1 MRPPEEEITALVDR
15 CLLIGMPG
23 TTLAPQYCDWLA
35 EGLGGVILFARN
47 IVDQTQLAALSGQL
61 RAAAGP
67 ELIIALDE
75 EGGDVTRLHAR
86 DGSPTPGNLALGA
99 IDDTDLTRATARGI
113 GSELAAAGISLNLAP
128 VADVNTC
135 AENPIIGTRSFGA
148 DPELVARHAVAYL
161 HGLAEAGIPGCAK
174 HFPGHGEA
182 GVDSHLALPT
192 VTGQLEAH
200 LVPFRAVIAAGIRAI
215 MCAHIRY
222 PALDD
227 KPATLSPAILT
238 GLLREQ
244 LGFTGAIITD
254 SLTMQAISGPVGL
267 GPGCV
272 QALAAGA
279 DVLCLNAGYDGARA
293 ARAELVAAVVSGE
306 VPLSRLQEAADRAG
320 ALARAGAGAISV
332 PSASRGH
339 GGSNDAQ
346 ARPSTSVAPGPQ
358 WRGELARRVLL
369 VDLPAGPPPGVP
381 FVIEL
386 AKPRGGVEPSTS
398 SLLQI
403 MHQAHTDVAGVRL
416 YDRSAGIDLRQAV
429 AEALH
434 RAADR
439 PVVLVVAD
447 AHRRPEHREAI
458 KQVRAHHPGG
468 VVVGTGTTADAHL
481 APGAYLGARSG
492 ARVNLQAVA
501 GLLLTPQ

>member
-1 MRPPEEEITALVDR
+1 MGKVYSVPGRDVVMPPLEDEITALVDR

-23 TTLAPQYCDWLA
+23 TTLAPQYRDWLA
-35 EGLGGVILFARN
+35 EGLGGIILFARN
-47 IVDQTQLAALSGQL
+47 IVDQAQLAALSGQL

-67 ELIIALDE
+67 GLIIALDE

-113 GSELAAAGISLNLAP
+113 GTELAAAGISLNLAP
-128 VADVNTC
+128 AADVNTR
-135 AENPIIGTRSFGA
+135 ADNPIIGTRSFGR

-161 HGLAEAGIPGCAK
+161 QGLAEAGIPGCAK
-174 HFPGHGEA
+174 HFPGHGDTS
-182 GVDSHLALPT
+182 VDSHLALPT
-192 VTGQLEAH
+192 VNGELEQH

-227 KPATLSPAILT
+227 QPATLSPAILT

-254 SLTMQAISGPVGL
+254 SLTMQAISGTVGL

-279 DVLCLNAGYDGARA
+279 DVLCLNADYDGARA
-293 ARAELVAAVVSGE
+293 ARDEVVAAVGSGE

-320 ALARAGAGAISV
+320 ALAREVPRPAGD
-332 PSASRGH
+332 ASPTR
-339 GGSNDAQ
+339 AL
-346 ARPSTSVAPGPQ
+346 AGPQ
-358 WRGELARRVLL
+358 WSGELARRALQ
-369 VDLPAGPPPGVP
+369 VDLPAGSPAGVP
-381 FVIEL
+381 FVIEM

-403 MHQAHTDVAGVRL
+403 MQEAHTGVAGVRL
-416 YDRSAGIDLRQAV
+416 YDRPAGTDLRQAV
-429 AEALH
+429 AEALQ
-434 RAADR
+434 RAAGR
-439 PVVLVVAD
+439 PVILVIVD

-458 KQVRAHHPGG
+458 EQVRAHRPGA

-501 GLLLTPQ
+501 DLLLTPR